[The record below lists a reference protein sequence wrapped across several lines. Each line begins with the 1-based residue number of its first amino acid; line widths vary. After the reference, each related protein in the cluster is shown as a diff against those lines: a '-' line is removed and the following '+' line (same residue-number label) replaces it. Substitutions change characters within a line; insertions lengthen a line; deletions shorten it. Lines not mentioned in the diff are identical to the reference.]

1 MKQLM
6 DRVLI
11 QSSKEMGTTVH
22 MAKRVICNRKLKDE
36 KKRKQQY
43 YHLRGIWFTRE

>member
-1 MKQLM
+1 MKKLM

-22 MAKRVICNRKLKDE
+22 MAKRVSCNE
-36 KKRKQQY
+36 N
-43 YHLRGIWFTRE
+43 